1 MPAPAATI
9 AAGPANPRKH
19 LTKSSPA
26 RPHRRASP
34 YAGASGHPRS
44 GPRQPAKAPDQEQPR
59 TAAPAGQPA
68 CRRQRPP
75 SRRPANPRARTA
87 APAGQPFVGV
97 SGYRRGGA
105 ANQGAAAHGRGRGSE
120 RWEESGMIEGT
131 LITESLRVGTVLADL
146 RLAVRRI
153 SRYRAGGTTPDQP
166 EIWTTLDFEA
176 DEARAE
182 ELAQIF
188 ADALDKPGWYV

>member
-26 RPHRRASP
+26 RPHQRASP
-34 YAGASGHPRS
+34 YAGASGHHRS

-59 TAAPAGQPA
+59 TAAPAGQP
-68 CRRQRPP
+68 
-75 SRRPANPRARTA
+75 
-87 APAGQPFVGV
+87 FVGA

-188 ADALDKPGWYV
+188 ADALDKPGWYVNFE